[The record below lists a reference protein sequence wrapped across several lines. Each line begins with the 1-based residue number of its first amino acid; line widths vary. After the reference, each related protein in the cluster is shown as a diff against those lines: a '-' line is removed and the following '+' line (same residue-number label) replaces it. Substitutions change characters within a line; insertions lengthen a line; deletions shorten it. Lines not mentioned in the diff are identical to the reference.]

1 MSDANPSNMPPS
13 QSNFS
18 SADGDLPENRS
29 VPIPDENLEEQFLS
43 FTELANSTDDES
55 LANSDTS
62 ERPQT
67 LEEQL
72 FSLLETIDSSEPP
85 FSAIES
91 NAVELEAS
99 LVDAGSNWYSERLEG
114 DTDWFEIAHQLEEQN
129 QELDKTILQ
138 LRQALNESQQ
148 QLQERSQS
156 AEAALAQQAEQL
168 QQAQDH
174 IARLVARLD
183 ASQQQVERQQL
194 KIATLS
200 QQLEFA
206 QQQIARLE
214 REYAV
219 LQEDCN
225 DKDQKLLAMEKHIRE
240 LWSRLHRQQRY
251 ALEYKAAL
259 EQYLGASDARVIL
272 GESSNFSLT
281 PPVTSKVTAI
291 EPWSSQSDRFSSSS
305 PKDANAID
313 SSLDKPLEEAF
324 IMEIDASEVLEIAE
338 SDAEPLNLNPNSQIT
353 TPPRPNWPSPIISSN
368 QKPPA
373 QVSVDLPSFLRNRRS
388 DE

>member
-1 MSDANPSNMPPS
+1 MSDANSSNIPPS

-18 SADGDLPENRS
+18 SADSDLSENRS
-29 VPIPDENLEEQFLS
+29 VPIPDENLEEQLLS
-43 FTELANSTDDES
+43 LIELANSTDDE
-55 LANSDTS
+55 LPENSDDS
-62 ERPQT
+62 ERQQT

-72 FSLLETIDSSEPP
+72 CSLMETIDSSEPP
-85 FSAIES
+85 SPGIKSET
-91 NAVELEAS
+91 VELEAS
-99 LVDAGSNWYSERLEG
+99 LVEADSNWYSERLEG

-129 QELDKTILQ
+129 QERDRTILQ
-138 LRQALNESQQ
+138 LRQALKESQQ

-156 AEAALAQQAEQL
+156 AEEAIAQQAEQL
-168 QQAQDH
+168 QQAQNH

-214 REYAV
+214 RECAL

-259 EQYLGASDARVIL
+259 EQYLGASDARVVL
-272 GESSNFSLT
+272 SESSNFSLT

-291 EPWSSQSDRFSSSS
+291 EPWSSQSDRFPPSP

-324 IMEIDASEVLEIAE
+324 IMEIDASEVLEIDE
-338 SDAEPLNLNPNSQIT
+338 SDAETPNSNPNSQIT
-353 TPPRPNWPSPIISSN
+353 TPPRPNWPSPIISST
-368 QKPPA
+368 QKLQA
-373 QVSVDLPSFLRNRRS
+373 QGSVDLPSFLRNRRS
-388 DE
+388 SE